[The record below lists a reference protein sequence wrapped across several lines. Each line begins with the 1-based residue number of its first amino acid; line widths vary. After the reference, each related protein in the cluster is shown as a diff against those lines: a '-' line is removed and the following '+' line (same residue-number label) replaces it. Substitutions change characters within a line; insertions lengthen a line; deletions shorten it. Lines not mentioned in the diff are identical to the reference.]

1 MFVIFASS
9 SPKDTAWP
17 PLAFALLPA
26 IVIFLVGLVGSIL
39 YVWWLKNTSH
49 LIRIALNEG
58 DIDRALQLLKGMA
71 KRDIHG
77 YTYNNRYGYYGFGDI
92 ALQVARAA
100 EEARPREAIE
110 LYRQSAE
117 RLIALR
123 GRQNYQEAC
132 KSLAKMR
139 ALYEKLG
146 EHEAWTTYMT
156 ALREQ
161 NRNLRALREELEI
174 GRA

>member
-1 MFVIFASS
+1 M
-9 SPKDTAWP
+9 
-17 PLAFALLPA
+17 LLEQA
-26 IVIFLVGLVGSIL
+26 G
-39 YVWWLKNTSH
+39 NTTL
-49 LIRIALNEG
+49 LIQIAVDEG

-71 KRDIHG
+71 KKDIHG
-77 YTYNNRYGYYGFGDI
+77 YTYNSSYGYYGFGDI

-100 EEARPREAIE
+100 QEARPREAIE

-132 KSLAKMR
+132 QYLAKMR

-146 EHEAWTTYMT
+146 EGEAWTNYMT

-161 NRNLRALREELEI
+161 NRNLSALPAEVAAA
-174 GRA
+174 G

>member
-1 MFVIFASS
+1 M
-9 SPKDTAWP
+9 
-17 PLAFALLPA
+17 LLEQA
-26 IVIFLVGLVGSIL
+26 G
-39 YVWWLKNTSH
+39 NTTL
-49 LIRIALNEG
+49 LIQIALDEG

-71 KRDIHG
+71 RKDIHG
-77 YTYNNRYGYYGFGDI
+77 YTYNNSYGYYGFGDI

-146 EHEAWTTYMT
+146 ELEAWTTYIT

-161 NRNLRALREELEI
+161 NRNLRALREELAAA
-174 GRA
+174 GL